1 MKRSK
6 IVKKYPELDY
16 IYKINSYKINYNK
29 IGGIIENFDNDN
41 IENDDYWKVECK
53 KYEKIPHI
61 LPKRKRVIAI
71 GDIHGDWELTLKCL
85 KIAGVINKDC
95 TNEKDVKWTG
105 GDTVVVQIGDQVDRC
120 RPMAG
125 KHVGIN

>member
-41 IENDDYWKVECK
+41 IENDD
-53 KYEKIPHI
+53 
-61 LPKRKRVIAI
+61 
-71 GDIHGDWELTLKCL
+71 
-85 KIAGVINKDC
+85 
-95 TNEKDVKWTG
+95 
-105 GDTVVVQIGDQVDRC
+105 
-120 RPMAG
+120 
-125 KHVGIN
+125 